1 MKIQGKNFGKTYFEN
16 FLKYYSVSK
25 KVKKFKVIIIIIIII
40 IIINSLIILLI
51 KKILNYIQIIT

>member
-1 MKIQGKNFGKTYFEN
+1 MKIQGKNFGKTYLEN

-25 KVKKFKVIIIIIIII
+25 KVKKFKVV

-51 KKILNYIQIIT
+51 KKILNYIQIIA

>member
-40 IIINSLIILLI
+40 IINSLIILLI

>member
-25 KVKKFKVIIIIIIII
+25 KVKKFKVIIIII
-40 IIINSLIILLI
+40 NSLIILLI

>member
-25 KVKKFKVIIIIIIII
+25 KVKKFKVIIIIII
-40 IIINSLIILLI
+40 NSLIILLI

>member
-25 KVKKFKVIIIIIIII
+25 KVKKFKVIIIIIII
-40 IIINSLIILLI
+40 NSLIILLI
-51 KKILNYIQIIT
+51 KKILNYIQIIA

>member
-40 IIINSLIILLI
+40 INSLIILLI
-51 KKILNYIQIIT
+51 KKILNYIQIIA

>member
-25 KVKKFKVIIIIIIII
+25 KVKKFKVV

-51 KKILNYIQIIT
+51 KKILNDIQIIA